1 MEAEWEKT
9 ASEGK
14 REQTRFMKS
23 QQALKE
29 KFESKQEG
37 GGGGDDAEG
46 IDLFLLHM
54 LYTTTKVCTEKPSSF
69 LS

>member
-9 ASEGK
+9 VSEGK

-37 GGGGDDAEG
+37 GGGGGDAEG
-46 IDLFLLHM
+46 IDLFTII
-54 LYTTTKVCTEKPSSF
+54 YTVDYH
-69 LS
+69 